1 MIKVKICGITNLED
15 ALLASSFGADALG
28 FIFSKKSPLYISEQ
42 AAKNIIDKLDPFVV
56 KTGVFVDDEK
66 EKVLDVATQLNLD
79 VLQFH
84 GKESPGYCHFFKHKF
99 SVIKVFFLE
108 DRPYK
113 EKTSRYGVDLFM
125 FDIKYEE
132 KEKGKSIVSAEI
144 LKEITGLIK
153 AGKRVIISGGL
164 NIKNI
169 SKVIKI
175 SPYAVDVASGI
186 EKLVGK
192 KDDQTMKIFIGKA
205 KASE

>member
-1 MIKVKICGITNLED
+1 
-15 ALLASSFGADALG
+15 
-28 FIFSKKSPLYISEQ
+28 
-42 AAKNIIDKLDPFVV
+42 
-56 KTGVFVDDEK
+56 
-66 EKVLDVATQLNLD
+66 
-79 VLQFH
+79 
-84 GKESPGYCHFFKHKF
+84 
-99 SVIKVFFLE
+99 VIKVFFLE

-192 KDDQTMKIFIGKA
+192 KDEQTMKIFIGKA